1 MDEEITGTAGLNHP
15 LMDFGI
21 EVDARNTLRI
31 ETVPRRAR
39 FSLRIDNAHLPHAEI
54 AFGASLPLSI
64 GETRRHDAKTALRL
78 GPDELVLWAP
88 QGEHEK
94 IERRFAALYETAP
107 HSLVDV
113 GHADIGLEISGTAA
127 AQVLNAGCP
136 LDLVRLPVGR
146 GTRTV
151 FDRAEI
157 IVLKIDETRFQ
168 IVVWRSF
175 AAFVADMLGA
185 AAREVE
191 NEPLP
196 GPAL

>member
-1 MDEEITGTAGLNHP
+1 MDEETTRAASVDHP
-15 LMDFGI
+15 LMDIGI
-21 EVDARNTLRI
+21 EFDEGATLRI

-39 FSLRIDNAHLPHAEI
+39 FSLRIDSAHLAGAEV
-54 AFGASLPLSI
+54 AFGISLPLSI
-64 GETRRHDAKTALRL
+64 GETRRHDAKVALRL

-88 QGEHEK
+88 QAEHQK
-94 IERRFAALYETAP
+94 IEARFAALYQTTP
-107 HSLVDV
+107 HNLVDV
-113 GHADIGLEISGTAA
+113 SHGDVGLELSGTAA
-127 AQVLNAGCP
+127 AHVLNTGCP

-168 IVVWRSF
+168 FVVWRSF
-175 AAFVADMLGA
+175 AASVADMLGA